1 MGFSADTPMESA
13 WRDARIGRIYE
24 GTNEINRML
33 LVGMLFKK
41 SLKGELDLMSAVMRV
56 TTEISEGT
64 CEEKVEIDQIL
75 FIEKQKIKNLK
86 KIFLMIAGHAFQK
99 YGQDL
104 DKNQQILIGLSN
116 IMIEIYFSE
125 SAILRTIKNNKSGI
139 NQENQ
144 IDMTRLYVFEAVEIA
159 LKSSKE
165 IIANI
170 SKESEQINLMKS
182 IDRLCKY
189 EEIPNIIDLK
199 KRVANKVIA
208 ENSYCF

>member
-1 MGFSADTPMESA
+1 
-13 WRDARIGRIYE
+13 
-24 GTNEINRML
+24 
-33 LVGMLFKK
+33 
-41 SLKGELDLMSAVMRV
+41 
-56 TTEISEGT
+56 
-64 CEEKVEIDQIL
+64 
-75 FIEKQKIKNLK
+75 
-86 KIFLMIAGHAFQK
+86 MIAGHAFQK

-182 IDRLCKY
+182 IDRLLKY
-189 EEIPNIIDLK
+189 EEIPDIIDLK
-199 KRVANKVIA
+199 KRIANRVIA